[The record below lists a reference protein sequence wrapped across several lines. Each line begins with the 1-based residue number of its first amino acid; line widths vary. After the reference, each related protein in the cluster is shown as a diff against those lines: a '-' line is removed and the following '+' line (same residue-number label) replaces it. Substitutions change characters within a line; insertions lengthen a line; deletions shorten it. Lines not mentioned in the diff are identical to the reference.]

1 MEEKNYKIYDSLYNV
16 IGVAPYEEVHTKG
29 LLHQVVHF
37 WLAEKR
43 RISFGFIYKKEPIMI
58 LYTKEYTT
66 SLHPV
71 TLIRKKHTKKQWFIR
86 LKNS

>member
-16 IGVAPYEEVHTKG
+16 IGVAPYEEVHTQG

-43 RISFGFIYKKEPIMI
+43 MISSGSIYRREQRTI
-58 LYTKEYTT
+58 
-66 SLHPV
+66 
-71 TLIRKKHTKKQWFIR
+71 
-86 LKNS
+86 

>member
-16 IGVAPYEEVHTKG
+16 IGVAPYEEVHTQG

-37 WLAEKR
+37 WLAEKKDDQLWFFLQKR
-43 RISFGFIYKKEPIMI
+43 A
-58 LYTKEYTT
+58 
-66 SLHPV
+66 SLHPA
-71 TLIRKKHTKKQWFIR
+71 TLTRKKHTKKLWFTR

>member
-37 WLAEKR
+37 WLAEKKWR
-43 RISFGFIYKKEPIMI
+43 TSSGFI
-58 LYTKEYTT
+58 
-66 SLHPV
+66 
-71 TLIRKKHTKKQWFIR
+71 
-86 LKNS
+86 

>member
-37 WLAEKR
+37 WLAD
-43 RISFGFIYKKEPIMI
+43 KKGESA
-58 LYTKEYTT
+58 LV
-66 SLHPV
+66 LF
-71 TLIRKKHTKKQWFIR
+71 TKKSR
-86 LKNS
+86 